1 MSPGTLAAALG
12 RAFGRFEE
20 SWGNRFDHEDPHD
33 LEALA
38 HLLLQELGVGLDK
51 EAARKARKLVE
62 EWGGTP

>member
-1 MSPGTLAAALG
+1 MTAGTLAAALG
-12 RAFGRFEE
+12 RALGRFEE

-38 HLLLQELGVGLDK
+38 HLLHQELDVATDR

>member
-1 MSPGTLAAALG
+1 MNAGTLAAALG
-12 RAFGRFEE
+12 RSFGRFLEA
-20 SWGNRFDHEDPHD
+20 WGNDFDYTDPHD

-38 HLLLQELGVGLDK
+38 HLLHQELDVATDR